1 METWIL
7 MADEQEACLVVRSL
21 YGPCYR
27 IETWKRRGEAA
38 QIFAEQVAA
47 AVYTL
52 RSHYD
57 ALVVAAG
64 PSLLEPLCSAL
75 PTQLVVHRVSR
86 YLNHLSSRELSQ
98 ELAVLIPTVG

>member
-7 MADEQEACLVVRSL
+7 MADEQEASLVVRSL

-47 AVYTL
+47 GVSAL
-52 RSHYD
+52 RSHFD

-64 PSLLEPLCSAL
+64 PNLLDPLSRAL
-75 PTQLVVHRVSR
+75 PPSLVVRKVSR
-86 YLNHLSSRELSQ
+86 YLTHLSSRELSQ
-98 ELAVLIPTVG
+98 ELAVLTGGD